1 MLVQQFGDA
10 FLALLV
16 AGAFG
21 FAAAKARTIGLG
33 LFRRSIPF
41 RALLELFQI
50 DGFPHDHL
58 HQPNGWDRGRIPA
71 PRKFSRMAL
80 INSVFIMKNPYR
92 SKSKNH
98 IARCE
103 SGIFLCSTTAQHNNG
118 RLTSLNLSAV

>member
-1 MLVQQFGDA
+1 MLVQQFGGA

-33 LFRRSIPF
+33 LFRRPIPF
-41 RALLELFQI
+41 RALLELIQI

-58 HQPNGWDRGRIPA
+58 HQSKGWYRGTIAA

-80 INSVFIMKNPYR
+80 ITSVFIMKNPHR
-92 SKSKNH
+92 LKN
-98 IARCE
+98 
-103 SGIFLCSTTAQHNNG
+103 
-118 RLTSLNLSAV
+118 

>member
-1 MLVQQFGDA
+1 MPVQQFGGA

-21 FAAAKARTIGLG
+21 FAAAKACTIGLG

-58 HQPNGWDRGRIPA
+58 HHLNGWYRGRIPG
-71 PRKFSRMAL
+71 PRKFLRTAL
-80 INSVFIMKNPYR
+80 INSVSIMKNPRRPKNPRITFR
-92 SKSKNH
+92 SAK
-98 IARCE
+98 AAYFC
-103 SGIFLCSTTAQHNNG
+103 A
-118 RLTSLNLSAV
+118 LTQRNTITVDLPV